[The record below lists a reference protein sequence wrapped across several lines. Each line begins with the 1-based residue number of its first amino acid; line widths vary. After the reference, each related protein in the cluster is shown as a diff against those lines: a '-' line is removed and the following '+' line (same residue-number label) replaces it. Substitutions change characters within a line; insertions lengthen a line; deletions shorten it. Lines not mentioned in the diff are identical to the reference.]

1 MTSIQSVGESLNSE
15 ERRLENWI
23 LAFRDWALP
32 RTDAP
37 ESFVFWAAI
46 YAISAALRRQVWIPK
61 KHLGSWECFPH
72 LYLMFV
78 GPPGMRKTTSMMN
91 FAHPLLNQVGGL
103 TDGPTFFTKELLTQR
118 LIQSPDSSIYLMVGE
133 FAELVQ
139 KNKPGEMYDFLT
151 SMYDSRESLEVG
163 TMARG
168 VEKAL
173 RPCLNMFAATTPAW
187 IAENMTAG
195 VIGGGF
201 ASRIIFVYEERLR
214 NPKLIFTELMD
225 QFGEDDRSADLLN
238 DLQIIAGLVGEFEF
252 TPEMEEYLNKWVQTH
267 SMNPPSDPRMQ
278 GYHSRKPMMMLKLAM
293 IYSAATRNELVIDM
307 ESIMFAEQS
316 LMTTEVNLPKVFG
329 GIGKNEYVFDM
340 DAIVG
345 YVIIEKSVSHEQLV
359 SKFKSVA
366 QPVKLQELIQG
377 CVAMGEIQMEMKD
390 KGVWYSIPGK

>member
-1 MTSIQSVGESLNSE
+1 VTSTQNGGEKVD
-15 ERRLENWI
+15 ERKLGNWI
-23 LAFRDWALP
+23 TAFRDWAIP

-46 YAISAALRRQVWIPK
+46 YAIAAALRRQVWIPK
-61 KHLGSWECFPH
+61 RHLGSWECSPH

-78 GPPGMRKTTSMMN
+78 GPPGMRKTTSMMS
-91 FAHPLLNQVGGL
+91 FAHPLLQQVGGL

-151 SMYDSRESLEVG
+151 SMYDSRDSLEVG
-163 TMARG
+163 TMMRG
-168 VEKAL
+168 VEKAN

-201 ASRIIFVYEERLR
+201 ASRIIFVYEEKLR

-225 QFGEDDRSADLLN
+225 QFGEDDRSADLLH
-238 DLQIIAGLVGEFEF
+238 DLTIISELAGEFDFGEG
-252 TPEMEEYLNKWVQTH
+252 MEKKLNEWIIHH
-267 SMNPPSDPRMQ
+267 SESPPSDIRLM

-293 IYSAATRNELVIDM
+293 IYSVATKNELVID
-307 ESIMFAEQS
+307 EDAIEFGKFA
-316 LMTTEVNLPKVFG
+316 LKTTEMNLSKVFG
-329 GIGKNEYVFDM
+329 GIGRNEFIFDM
-340 DAIVG
+340 DAIIG
-345 YVIIEKSVSHEQLV
+345 YVMQEGKVSHDQIL
-359 SKFKSVA
+359 SQFRSVA
-366 QPVKLQELIQG
+366 HPSKLQELIGG
-377 CVAMGEIQMEMKD
+377 CVAMGDLEIQTGQSKIFYTIP
-390 KGVWYSIPGK
+390 KGD

>member
-1 MTSIQSVGESLNSE
+1 
-15 ERRLENWI
+15 
-23 LAFRDWALP
+23 
-32 RTDAP
+32 
-37 ESFVFWAAI
+37 
-46 YAISAALRRQVWIPK
+46 
-61 KHLGSWECFPH
+61 
-72 LYLMFV
+72 
-78 GPPGMRKTTSMMN
+78 MRKTTSMMN